1 MHRETSILLSTF
13 WVLSAVHL
21 LSLFTG
27 PDWARY
33 VSKPLLVTLLA
44 VYFFRA
50 TRGSISGLR
59 RLFLAALIFS
69 ILGDTWLLFSGPR
82 FFLLGLGCFLITQLG
97 YLAAF
102 LSYRPST
109 PGYLQRRPG
118 AALPLLLYLGL
129 LIAYLWPDL
138 PPAFRAPVLVYSVV
152 ITGMA
157 LGALHLRDAL
167 PQPLFRRLFAG
178 TLFFLLSDSLIA
190 FSRFKAD
197 DTAAPLYALLIMAT
211 YLLAQY
217 MIATSAVT
225 MTRGS
230 AFVAE
235 EAS

>member
-1 MHRETSILLSTF
+1 MYRKISVLLIAF
-13 WVLSAVHL
+13 WVLCMVHL
-21 LSLFTG
+21 LSLLAG
-27 PDWARY
+27 PDWLRY
-33 VSKPLLVTLLA
+33 SSKPFLVTFLA
-44 VYFFRA
+44 LYFFRE
-50 TRGSISGLR
+50 TRGAVSHLR
-59 RLFLAALIFS
+59 LLFLAALVFS
-69 ILGDTWLLFSGPR
+69 VLGDTWLLFPGPQ

-102 LSYRPST
+102 LSYRSST

-152 ITGMA
+152 ITAMA

-190 FSRFKAD
+190 FSRFKAND
-197 DTAAPLYALLIMAT
+197 PAAPLYALLIMAT